1 MKGDDPEFIEA
12 TRLTLKFFPESRG
25 FISSDTGLDWDSFLG
40 AMMIADYR
48 ADYSCYPFR
57 DTADPDLGLA
67 SKGGLDGDANDVYIR
82 LLEHTSLMPN
92 GRAIVVLDAIG
103 RTGNSTEECPPF
115 VSHCRTVPDRLK
127 GTACFGL
134 SRDTIF
140 IFESGS
146 AILIDH
152 DDRVHWAQSRIRQW
166 PDDKIA
172 T

>member
-1 MKGDDPEFIEA
+1 MN
-12 TRLTLKFFPESRG
+12 
-25 FISSDTGLDWDSFLG
+25 WDAFLG
-40 AMMIADYR
+40 AMMVADYS

-57 DTADPDLGLA
+57 DSTDPDLGLA
-67 SKGGLDGDANDVYIR
+67 SAGGLDGDADDVYRR
-82 LLEHTSLMPN
+82 LLDHASLMPK

-103 RTGNSTEECPPF
+103 RTGHSTEECRPF
-115 VSHCRTVPDRLK
+115 VSHSRTVPDRLK
-127 GTACFGL
+127 EILCFGQ

-146 AILIDH
+146 AILVDH

-166 PDDKIA
+166 PGEPDVKNA